1 MYILANKK
9 DTADKMMNLAN
20 KITISRIILTPFFI
34 TAIVY
39 SRTDIALICFILAV
53 ISDGLDGFI
62 ARTRNEKTLFGT
74 ILDPVADKILL
85 ISAFI
90 CLALVNNIPANL
102 RLPAYVPIIVISR
115 DAIIVL
121 GSVMIHVVKGSVK
134 IEPSFWGKL
143 TTFFQMMTIV
153 CILLKFNYSE
163 IVWDIATLLTVIS
176 GVDYMLK
183 GSRALSENNIHNNNS
198 SGGRQGGHKA

>member
-1 MYILANKK
+1 
-9 DTADKMMNLAN
+9 MNLAN
-20 KITISRIILTPFFI
+20 KITISRIILTPVFI

-39 SRTDIALICFILAV
+39 SRMDIALVFFTLAI

-62 ARTRNEKTLFGT
+62 ARTYNQKTVLGT

-90 CLALVNNIPANL
+90 CLSLVNHLPAGL
-102 RLPAYVPIIVISR
+102 RLPPYVPIIVISR

-121 GSVMIHVVKGSVK
+121 GSVIIHVVKGEIK
-134 IEPSFWGKL
+134 IKPSFWGKL

-153 CILLKFNYSE
+153 SILIRFRYPALIWN
-163 IVWDIATLLTVIS
+163 IATALTIIS
-176 GVDYMLK
+176 GADYILK
-183 GSRALSENNIHNNNS
+183 GSGILSDSSSNNKKKDQI
-198 SGGRQGGHKA
+198 

>member
-1 MYILANKK
+1 
-9 DTADKMMNLAN
+9 MMNLAN
-20 KITISRIILTPFFI
+20 KITISRIILTPLFI

-39 SRTDIALICFILAV
+39 SRTDIALVFFTLAI

-62 ARTRNEKTLFGT
+62 ARTRNEKTVLGT

-90 CLALVNNIPANL
+90 CLSLVKTLPESL
-102 RLPAYVPIIVISR
+102 RLPPYVPIIVISR

-121 GSVMIHVVKGSVK
+121 GSVMIHVIKGNIK

-153 CILLKFNYSE
+153 SILVRFTYSE
-163 IVWDIATLLTVIS
+163 VVWDIATVLTIIS
-176 GVDYMLK
+176 GADYMLK
-183 GSRALSENNIHNNNS
+183 GSRVLSENNLSNRKPKI
-198 SGGRQGGHKA
+198 

>member
-1 MYILANKK
+1 
-9 DTADKMMNLAN
+9 MMNLAN
-20 KITISRIILTPFFI
+20 KITISRIILTPLFI

-39 SRTDIALICFILAV
+39 SRTDIALVFFTLAI

-62 ARTRNEKTLFGT
+62 ARTRNEKTLLGT

-90 CLALVNNIPANL
+90 CLSLVNTLPPGL

-121 GSVMIHVVKGSVK
+121 GSIIIYVVKGNVK
-134 IEPSFWGKL
+134 IEPSFWGKI

-153 CILLKFNYSE
+153 SILVKFTHSQ
-163 IVWDIATLLTVIS
+163 IVWYIATALTIIS
-176 GVDYMLK
+176 GADYMFK
-183 GSRALSENNIHNNNS
+183 GSRVLSENSINNS
-198 SGGRQGGHKA
+198 KKV

>member
-1 MYILANKK
+1 
-9 DTADKMMNLAN
+9 MMNLAN
-20 KITISRIILTPFFI
+20 KITISRIILTPIFI

-39 SRTDIALICFILAV
+39 SRMDIALVFFTLAIL
-53 ISDGLDGFI
+53 SDGLDGFI
-62 ARTRNEKTLFGT
+62 ARTRNEKTVLGT

-90 CLALVNNIPANL
+90 CLSLVKNLPAGL
-102 RLPAYVPIIVISR
+102 RLPPYVPIIVISR

-121 GSVMIHVVKGSVK
+121 GSIIIHVIKGDVK

-153 CILLKFNYSE
+153 SILVKFMYSE
-163 IVWDIATLLTVIS
+163 VVWDIAMVLTIIS
-176 GVDYMLK
+176 GADYMFK
-183 GSRALSENNIHNNNS
+183 GSRILSENNLNN
-198 SGGRQGGHKA
+198 RKKI